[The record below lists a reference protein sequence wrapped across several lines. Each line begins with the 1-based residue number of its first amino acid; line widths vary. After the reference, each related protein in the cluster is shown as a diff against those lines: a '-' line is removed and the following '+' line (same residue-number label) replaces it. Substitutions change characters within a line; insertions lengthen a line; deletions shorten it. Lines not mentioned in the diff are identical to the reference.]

1 MMKLIMALVKL
12 LEKVKT
18 ALRRRQFS
26 KLAQAGAGL
35 TLCSRSK
42 CEAEVPGLIRIGD
55 SCTIRGKLE
64 SQGRGTI
71 RIGSHTG
78 IYDRAVIGSVQ
89 SVTIGD
95 CVMIANHVHIYDN
108 NNHPV
113 SPALRHEM
121 CLQGV
126 DGPQWRWT
134 NSEAKPVVIED
145 DVWIGEYAL
154 ILKGVTV
161 GRGAVVAAHAVVTK
175 DVPPMTVV
183 AGNPARVVKEIKE

>member
-1 MMKLIMALVKL
+1 MKILLAMVKL
-12 LEKVKT
+12 LEKAKT
-18 ALRRRQFS
+18 YLRRRQFR
-26 KLAQAGAGL
+26 KLTQFGEGL

-55 SCTIRGKLE
+55 RCTIRGKLE

-71 RIGSHTG
+71 QIGSHTG
-78 IYDRAVIGSVQ
+78 IYDRAVIGSVN
-89 SVTIGD
+89 SVTIGN
-95 CVMIANHVHIYDN
+95 CVMIANHAHIYDN

-113 SPALRHEM
+113 SAARRHEM

-134 NSEAKPVVIED
+134 NSVSAPVVIED

-154 ILKGVTV
+154 ILKGVRV
-161 GRGAVVAAHAVVTK
+161 GKGAVVAAHAVVTK

-183 AGNPARVVKEIKE
+183 AGNPARVVKEIEA